1 MKTYG
6 DFNKDS
12 IWALDRLDEEG
23 FKNAVAR
30 RKKRKRSSFL
40 SARQQKIKDLKDR
53 PLSWQGLE

>member
-6 DFNKDS
+6 EFSTDS

-30 RKKRKRSSFL
+30 RKKKKSSFL
-40 SARQQKIKDLKDR
+40 SAREKKIKDLKNR

>member
-1 MKTYG
+1 MKTFG
-6 DFNKDS
+6 EFRKES

-30 RKKRKRSSFL
+30 RKKKKSSFL
-40 SARQQKIKDLKDR
+40 SAREKKIKDLKNR

>member
-6 DFNKDS
+6 DFSNDS

-30 RKKRKRSSFL
+30 RKKKKSAFL
-40 SARQQKIKDLKDR
+40 SARDQKIKDLKNR

>member
-1 MKTYG
+1 MMTFGEFRKE
-6 DFNKDS
+6 S

-30 RKKRKRSSFL
+30 RKKKKSSFL
-40 SARQQKIKDLKDR
+40 SAREKKIKDLKNR

>member
-1 MKTYG
+1 MKTFG

-23 FKNAVAR
+23 FKNAINR
-30 RKKRKRSSFL
+30 RKKKKSAFL

>member
-6 DFNKDS
+6 KFSTDS

-30 RKKRKRSSFL
+30 RKKKKSSFL
-40 SARQQKIKDLKDR
+40 SARDQKIKDLKNR

>member
-1 MKTYG
+1 MKSFG
-6 DFNKDS
+6 EFSKDS

-23 FKNAVAR
+23 FKNAVSR
-30 RKKRKRSSFL
+30 RKKKRSAFL